1 MEPPP
6 RKREMMQV
14 TWKTVLRLTRDAS
27 NERNFKEWSLLFNA
41 KVGKLLPVSRSL
53 RFLNE
58 RNEEFQVEF
67 PLQK

>member
-14 TWKTVLRLTRDAS
+14 KTVLRLTRDAS

-41 KVGKLLPVSRSL
+41 EVGKLLSVSRSL